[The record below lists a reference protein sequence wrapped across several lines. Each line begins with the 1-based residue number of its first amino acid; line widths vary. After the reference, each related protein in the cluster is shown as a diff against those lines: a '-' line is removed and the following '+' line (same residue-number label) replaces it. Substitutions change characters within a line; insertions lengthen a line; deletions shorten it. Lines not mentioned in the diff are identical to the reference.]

1 MQVTQL
7 GLPDLV
13 LTNVVACP
21 FEHGRSEG
29 REGAAI
35 YHVLATCQALLLLS
49 THCPI

>member
-13 LTNVVACP
+13 LINMVACP

-35 YHVLATCQALLLLS
+35 CHVLTTCQALLLLS
-49 THCPI
+49 MHCPI